1 MTDDRFAPAY
11 ASLDAADEAVRELH
25 EGCCQPLRSP
35 RMEALAGTLTDA
47 RGRLDEVTDSES
59 AEAVITVLEDAGAQL
74 GFLQVACCAPD
85 RTRLYSET
93 LDNLAKVQRV
103 LTRSF
108 RLDH

>member
-1 MTDDRFAPAY
+1 MTEDRFAAAY

-35 RMEALAGTLTDA
+35 RMVALADTLTTA
-47 RGRLDEVTDSES
+47 RRRLDDATDPES
-59 AEAVITVLEDAGAQL
+59 AEAVIAVLEDAGGQL

-93 LDNLAKVQRV
+93 LDHLAKVQRI
-103 LTRSF
+103 LTRTF
-108 RLDH
+108 RLAH